1 MERAQRSSPLT
12 SPRMR
17 WAQCSVPCLGA
28 NTHLG
33 LKEDLIFVIDVL
45 SPVEVFGLGVMF
57 ALPVKPPEI
66 ELILSVTA
74 PSLIIVFN
82 FETINSVCNYFF
94 MCHSF

>member
-1 MERAQRSSPLT
+1 
-12 SPRMR
+12 MR

-33 LKEDLIFVIDVL
+33 LKVFYLIVVTDGL
-45 SPVEVFGLGVMF
+45 SPDKVFGLGVMF
-57 ALPVKPPEI
+57 ALPVKPPGI
-66 ELILSVTA
+66 ELIPSVTA